1 MRALPFISQITAY
14 LTGICLYIDWEA
26 PLTVSVAGY
35 WQILTDTYDIHG
47 YEQICVGEDVLKS
60 MEVILTDTYT
70 IKRFK
75 QTSFNSVPQ
84 KKVNMK

>member
-1 MRALPFISQITAY
+1 MHLPFISQITAY

-35 WQILTDTYDIHG
+35 WQILTDTYYIHR
-47 YEQICVGEDVLKS
+47 YELCVGEDVLKS

-75 QTSFNSVPQ
+75 QTSFYSVPQ
-84 KKVNMK
+84 KNVNMT

>member
-1 MRALPFISQITAY
+1 M
-14 LTGICLYIDWEA
+14 DWEA
-26 PLTVSVAGY
+26 PPTFGVAGY

-70 IKRFK
+70 IKRFE

-84 KKVNMK
+84 KNVNMT